1 MAGIL
6 LGLAYAH
13 LALLVAR
20 HIETDDGVD
29 GAANAHTPRR
39 VFLWGALTVG
49 ALGCGYVRSRVG
61 RSYLAINFFMLVN
74 MFALIG
80 GVDRAGALTGD
91 LLGSMGLGAA
101 LSLAIGLAVWPED
114 RGGALHRDA
123 LATLAAARATVQALR
138 HTARQRE
145 VATAGLRAAEAALAA
160 GMHEANYELAVARVA
175 PGALVHLHRSVGRL
189 VGACRVFNAS
199 MRRAQHLRTQR
210 PPGCAPPD
218 INPARTARAFDAALD
233 AALVLLDATALR
245 LDQLHRGSATPA
257 AVATA
262 TAEAAAAAAVA
273 ADPERFAHTVS
284 ELCGIVELNCRTRAV
299 SDYRSLED
307 AACND
312 QVNTTLLD
320 VLAVVGDMARAVAGV
335 EASRRPRLVLPR
347 KLRGRSGSC
356 TGRGRD
362 GPSSCSDVSTPPDQA
377 YLLLFRDATT
387 PTHRLCLWAAERL
400 AALQRSRHAQYAL
413 KLAVVMGALALPA
426 FVARW
431 HAWYD
436 SVRAQLAMI
445 SALVAM
451 ETTRGMAMRTAAMK
465 LAGAALGAILA
476 LLVSALAHGV
486 PAMLVLSVPVS
497 LLIGGLVTHATWA
510 KAGTVCALAYNLIL
524 TVATV
529 FPEQ

>member
-39 VFLWGALTVG
+39 AFLWGALTVG

-61 RSYLAINFFMLVN
+61 RSYLAINFFMLIN

-123 LATLAAARATVQALR
+123 LAALTAARATVQALR

-145 VATAGLRAAEAALAA
+145 VATAGLRTAEAALAA

-175 PGALVHLHRSVGRL
+175 PGALVRLHRSVGRL

-199 MRRAQHLRTQR
+199 MRRAQRLCAQR

-218 INPARTARAFDAALD
+218 INPVRTARAFDAALD

-245 LDQLHRGSATPA
+245 LDQLHRGSAAP
-257 AVATA
+257 
-262 TAEAAAAAAVA
+262 AAAVA

-284 ELCGIVELNCRTRAV
+284 ELYGIVELDCRTRAV
-299 SDYRSLED
+299 SDYRGLED

-356 TGRGRD
+356 TGRSRD
-362 GPSSCSDVSTPPDQA
+362 GPSPCSDVSTPPDQA